1 MATNY
6 ETIIRENLTR
16 LFDDPPVDLAER
28 MGAQRAGNS
37 YRLRAFGE
45 DCSLSPEGIRFSG
58 NPATGPRGLLVS
70 LYALN
75 AGSEPMKTVPFRSFR
90 ELPGSMP
97 YQGAFT
103 SHTER
108 VLVGWKKGI
117 SRYYYSPYPKS
128 PSSTFFICR
137 TRNSPPPPH
146 VSFRPTPSTSCPW
159 MGWPTLA
166 NTPPAPSCVSSV
178 NRSNSQA
185 SRVLEAEVCLMLDR
199 SPVFPYGTR
208 L

>member
-16 LFDDPPVDLAER
+16 LFDDPPVDLAEH
-28 MGAQRAGNS
+28 MGAKKAGNS

-108 VLVGWKKGI
+108 VLV
-117 SRYYYSPYPKS
+117 
-128 PSSTFFICR
+128 
-137 TRNSPPPPH
+137 PH
-146 VSFRPTPSTSCPW
+146 VQAIREHIPRINQALDAPEGRVEEGDFSLLLQPLPKIALLYIFYLPDEEFPASATCLFSANALDFMPLDGLADVGEYTSRAI
-159 MGWPTLA
+159 L
-166 NTPPAPSCVSSV
+166 
-178 NRSNSQA
+178 
-185 SRVLEAEVCLMLDR
+185 
-199 SPVFPYGTR
+199 R
-208 L
+208 LIR